1 LEVDD
6 HPQRVPRS
14 VMGSSLVRA
23 AKSSRPDLTV
33 NVSLSADLP
42 DYEAFSRGAMLS
54 RGFRES
60 ARAARRL
67 GCAIG

>member
-1 LEVDD
+1 LDVDD

-14 VMGSSLVRA
+14 VMGGSLVRA
-23 AKSSRPDLTV
+23 AKFSRPELTV
-33 NVSLSADLP
+33 NVSPSTDLP
-42 DYEAFSRGAMLS
+42 VYEAFSRGAMLS

-60 ARAARRL
+60 ARAAQRL